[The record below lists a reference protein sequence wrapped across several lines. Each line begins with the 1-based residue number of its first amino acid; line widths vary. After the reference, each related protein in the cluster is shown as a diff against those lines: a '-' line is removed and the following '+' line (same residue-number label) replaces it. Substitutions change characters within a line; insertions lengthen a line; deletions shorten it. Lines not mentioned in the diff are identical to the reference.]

1 MSKPTKYN
9 HLFSPITIGTMKLEN
24 RAVMPAMGTGYANMD
39 NTPSDRLVQYL
50 ARRAKGGTGL
60 IITEVTAVTQR
71 GKGFPNELGIWSDDF
86 IGPLSRIPQAIHRQ
100 GGKAAI
106 QLHHA
111 GRETF
116 KEAAGGL
123 PEAPIGHPQRYP
135 RPALRGDEHRAHPRG
150 D

>member
-1 MSKPTKYN
+1 MSKPTKYD
-9 HLFSPITIGTMKLEN
+9 HLFSPISIGSMRLEN
-24 RAVMPAMGTGYANMD
+24 RAVMPAMGTAYANMD
-39 NTPSDRLVQYL
+39 NTASERLIQYL

-86 IGPLSRIPQAIHRQ
+86 IGSLTKIPQAIHRY

-111 GRETF
+111 GREN
-116 KEAAGGL
+116 
-123 PEAPIGHPQRYP
+123 IS
-135 RPALRGDEHRAHPRG
+135 
-150 D
+150 

>member
-1 MSKPTKYN
+1 MSNPTKYN

-24 RAVMPAMGTGYANMD
+24 RAVMPAMATGYANMD

-60 IITEVTAVTQR
+60 IITEVTAVTPR

-86 IGPLSRIPQAIHRQ
+86 IGPLAKIPQAIHRE

-116 KEAAGGL
+116 QEAAHGL
-123 PEAPIGHPQRYP
+123 PGRHRPS
-135 RPALRGDEHRAHPRG
+135 PALSSASPARR
-150 D
+150 